1 MVYQV
6 NNFTLWEI
14 IIIIQSAQ
22 LHKYT
27 YYKNQVGIVIV
38 IIIIIS

>member
-1 MVYQV
+1 MAYQV

-14 IIIIQSAQ
+14 IIIIQFAQ
-22 LHKYT
+22 LYKYI
-27 YYKNQVGIVIV
+27 YYKNQVGIVIA